1 MFILSTSYVTDS
13 LMAFLAG
20 PSRKGDSS
28 NEVVTYRYALRRLIV
43 RYANGDSHLLSPQAM
58 TV

>member
-1 MFILSTSYVTDS
+1 MFILSTSHVTDD

-20 PSRKGDSS
+20 PSRKGATS
-28 NEVVTYRYALRRLIV
+28 NEVVTYRYVLRRSLV
-43 RYANGDSHLLSPQAM
+43 RYADEDSHLLSPQAM